1 MADIETNPLLF
12 VLILIAV
19 LFFVFLLIRQ
29 IFPEKIKRRFCV
41 ICAAVSVGWITLLI
55 LFKLK
60 IFLNF
65 EIIALLMGQTILG
78 IFYLW
83 ENKTKEKFKLFR
95 LPFLLSLITIA
106 YFVLISNILIMPLL
120 FLLILWFV
128 FYGIYIFRNKESMGK
143 IFRKILEC
151 CKKW

>member
-1 MADIETNPLLF
+1 MVYLETNPLLF
-12 VLILIAV
+12 ALILTAV
-19 LFFVFLLIRQ
+19 LFFIFLFIKQ
-29 IFPEKIKRRFCV
+29 ISPEKIKRKFCV
-41 ICAAVSVGWITLLI
+41 ICAAVSVGWLALLI

-83 ENKTKEKFKLFR
+83 ENKTREKFKLFR
-95 LPFLLSLITIA
+95 LPFLLTLTTTA
-106 YFVLISNILIMPLL
+106 YFILISNILIMPLL
-120 FLLILWFV
+120 FLIILWFI
-128 FYGIYIFRNKESMGK
+128 FCIIYLLRDKESMGE